1 MSIETIESDI
11 MLDLSVAS
19 GIMIDLSVDLSVDL
33 SLDLSVDLL
42 IMYSSLITGRL
53 GSRNFDLR
61 TKNFGCFLRLMLLI
75 DGISMTIGKIVPWK
89 MSMYRY
95 SAWVVIR
102 KLVSGL
108 KENV

>member
-33 SLDLSVDLL
+33 SLDLL

-102 KLVSGL
+102 QLVSGL

>member
-11 MLDLSVAS
+11 MVDLSVAS

-33 SLDLSVDLL
+33 SLDLL

-61 TKNFGCFLRLMLLI
+61 TKNFGGFSRLMLLI
-75 DGISMTIGKIVPWK
+75 DGIFMTIGKIVPWK

-102 KLVSGL
+102 QLVSGL

>member
-19 GIMIDLSVDLSVDL
+19 GIMIDLSV
-33 SLDLSVDLL
+33 DLSVDLL

-61 TKNFGCFLRLMLLI
+61 TKNFGCFFLRMLLI

-102 KLVSGL
+102 QLVSGL

>member
-11 MLDLSVAS
+11 MVDLSVAS
-19 GIMIDLSVDLSVDL
+19 GIMIDLSV
-33 SLDLSVDLL
+33 DLSVDLL

-61 TKNFGCFLRLMLLI
+61 TKNFGCFFLRMLLI

-102 KLVSGL
+102 QLVSGL

>member
-19 GIMIDLSVDLSVDL
+19 GIMIDLSLDLSV
-33 SLDLSVDLL
+33 DLSVDLL

-61 TKNFGCFLRLMLLI
+61 TKNFGCFFLCMLLI

-102 KLVSGL
+102 QLVSGL

>member
-19 GIMIDLSVDLSVDL
+19 GIMIDLSLDLSV
-33 SLDLSVDLL
+33 DLSVDLL

-53 GSRNFDLR
+53 GSRNFDLL
-61 TKNFGCFLRLMLLI
+61 TKNFGCFSRLMLLI
-75 DGISMTIGKIVPWK
+75 DGISMTIGKIIPWK

-102 KLVSGL
+102 QLVSGL

>member
-19 GIMIDLSVDLSVDL
+19 GIMIDLSVDL

-61 TKNFGCFLRLMLLI
+61 TKNFGCFFLRMLLI

-102 KLVSGL
+102 QLVSGL